1 MPLFTGFKT
10 RVATIVFMPA
20 KEWFKPSDVEWL
32 KVSGEQL
39 GQGRY
44 GTVYRGR
51 IKFRGK
57 PSFSVAVKQF
67 HFPKAPF
74 FNWGNYE
81 KAISSLKQAG
91 VRMPKMAVV
100 EHEGRKVLVSELF
113 ASRGASKIFDIGYKV
128 PPQMREALLDV
139 VAKIINAGYEPAPDA
154 IGALRTGKGF
164 EPIVHDFDFLA
175 QESKNMVAS
184 SAQDWLRRLYPVDRE
199 ERVKALET
207 LLTKVTHPTLRNELQ
222 KIRGNIGFRN
232 E

>member
-1 MPLFTGFKT
+1 MP
-10 RVATIVFMPA
+10 V

-39 GQGRY
+39 GKGRY

-67 HFPKAPF
+67 HSPDALF
-74 FNWGNYE
+74 FDWGKYE

-91 VRMPKMAVV
+91 VKMPKMALL
-100 EHEGRKVLVSELF
+100 EHDGRKVLVSELF
-113 ASRGASKIFDIGYKV
+113 ASRGASKIFDVGYKV
-128 PPQMREALLDV
+128 PSKMRESLLDV

-175 QESKNMVAS
+175 CESNDMVAS
-184 SAQDWLRRLYPVDRE
+184 SAQDWLRRMYPVDKE
-199 ERVKALET
+199 GRVKALET
-207 LLTKVTHPTLRNELQ
+207 LLTKVTHPIWRSELQ
-222 KIRGNIGFRN
+222 KIRGKKGFSQ
-232 E
+232 